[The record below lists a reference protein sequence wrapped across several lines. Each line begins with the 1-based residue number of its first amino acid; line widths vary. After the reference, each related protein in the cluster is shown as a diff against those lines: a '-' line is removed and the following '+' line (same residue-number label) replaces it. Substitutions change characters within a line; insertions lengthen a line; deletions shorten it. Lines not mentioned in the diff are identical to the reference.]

1 MGLCS
6 RRLRLTTQS
15 FHQELFVDTTHIIA
29 DDDELPQDSHH
40 QLDRTVLTSS
50 VEANSSEGTNAV
62 TSDNEASPQLVPL
75 PSLHVYDDSY

>member
-1 MGLCS
+1 M
-6 RRLRLTTQS
+6 
-15 FHQELFVDTTHIIA
+15 DTTHVIA